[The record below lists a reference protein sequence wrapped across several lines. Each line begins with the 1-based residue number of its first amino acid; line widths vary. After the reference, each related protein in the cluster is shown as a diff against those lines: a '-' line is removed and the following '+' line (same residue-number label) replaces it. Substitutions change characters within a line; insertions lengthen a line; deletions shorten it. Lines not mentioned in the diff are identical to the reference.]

1 MRRAPFHKFIA
12 TISIS
17 ALSVGVL
24 AWIFFWTMHAT
35 DRIRLE
41 IAQINSDSAA
51 LGTEREHAL
60 VFARLA
66 GERPQ
71 NFERIAGY
79 AVDPE
84 NPVAFIE
91 TLEGLAKKTN
101 NQIKLD
107 VGAATISEG
116 ELPFNISIE
125 GAKNDVL
132 KYLKLVELL
141 PYELRIESFEFTARE
156 ASNQP
161 KAGAGSRAELRIA
174 LRVKT
179 FLKP

>member
-1 MRRAPFHKFIA
+1 MRLAPFHKFIA
-12 TISIS
+12 TISFS

-51 LGTEREHAL
+51 LGAEREHAL

-66 GERPQ
+66 DERPQ
-71 NFERIAGY
+71 DFERIAGY

-116 ELPFNISIE
+116 ELPFSISLE

-141 PYELRIESFEFTARE
+141 PYELRVENFDFT
-156 ASNQP
+156 SSVSQSQP
-161 KAGAGSRAELRIA
+161 KAGAGPIVQLRVA

-179 FLKP
+179 FLEK